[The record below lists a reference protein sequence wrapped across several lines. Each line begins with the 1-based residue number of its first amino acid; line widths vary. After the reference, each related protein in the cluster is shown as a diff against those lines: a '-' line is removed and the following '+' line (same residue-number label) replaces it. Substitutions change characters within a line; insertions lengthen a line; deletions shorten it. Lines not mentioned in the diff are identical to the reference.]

1 MVKEFEELPSEEDYI
16 MEGLEDY
23 AAVICMAQKDA
34 WNAAIKWAAEHAD
47 THLMNVDPFEVDKE
61 SILRGLIK

>member
-1 MVKEFEELPSEEDYI
+1 MVKEFEELPSISNYSNIEDI
-16 MEGLEDY
+16 
-23 AAVICMAQKDA
+23 QKDA

-61 SILRGLIK
+61 SILKGLIK